1 VTAPARALIDELR
14 GPAYVELLAPLW
26 SYLAVAEAPSPG
38 DVVFAFGCGNLCV
51 PQRAANLQLDG
62 WAPRVLVSGGSGR
75 RAGELFGRSEAAV
88 FARHLRWL
96 GVPEAAI
103 VSEDRAANTGENVT
117 LGMRAL
123 DRAGVRVER
132 ALLVAK
138 PFGMRR
144 CAATF
149 RLRYP
154 RVRTVCCPPPG
165 PMLEFVEG
173 TRRAFAARLL
183 AELDRLDR
191 YPRLGYI
198 AGEPSPPPR
207 PVTEAAAEVRR
218 LLAAPRGAASRGARS
233 PPGAAGG
240 LHGAPDGGGGG
251 RFSGAARRCGRPGRR
266 RGWRA
271 AAGWR
276 ARAGGCAARSGR
288 PRRGGR
294 R

>member
-1 VTAPARALIDELR
+1 VTAPARAPIDELR

-26 SYLAVAEAPSPG
+26 SYLVVAEAPSPG
-38 DVVFAFGCGNLCV
+38 DVVFAFGCGNLRV

-62 WAPRVLVSGGSGR
+62 WAPRVLVSGGAGR
-75 RAGELFGRSEAAV
+75 RAVELFGRSEAAV

-117 LGMRAL
+117 FGMRAL
-123 DRAGVRVER
+123 ERAGVRVER

-198 AGEPSPPPR
+198 AGEPSLPPR
-207 PVTEAAAEVRR
+207 SVAEAAAEVRR
-218 LLAAPRGAASRGARS
+218 LLG
-233 PPGAAGG
+233 
-240 LHGAPDGGGGG
+240 
-251 RFSGAARRCGRPGRR
+251 GAARGGPAPGATPT
-266 RGWRA
+266 GTPLA
-271 AAGWR
+271 ASA
-276 ARAGGCAARSGR
+276 SS
-288 PRRGGR
+288 
-294 R
+294 